1 MTDDLQRLDPREGI
15 DLYLGDREPE
25 LREATLESHEY
36 RLTPFASW
44 MGEQG
49 DLDSLADVRG
59 RHLATFK
66 RERQPEVAPNTLQ
79 SQMSTLRQFVRF
91 LESIDAVRPG
101 LSEQVRVPS
110 VEQEARTSRV
120 DRDRAR
126 RILDHLSKYRF
137 ASREHAIFALVWH
150 TGLRIGGVRAL
161 DLDHLALDDD
171 RQPHIE
177 VRHTANETPL
187 KNGLDGERDVGL
199 KPWCVEVIREYVD
212 ERREPCPSDR
222 HGRTPLFTTTE
233 GRISE
238 GWIRRTFYQVTQPC
252 MVGECPHEGKE
263 PDTCDWTDRRPSKCP
278 SVEPP
283 HNVRRGAIS
292 DHLARGWPIDDL
304 AERVNATPRVIRK
317 HYDVRSTREAML
329 SRADLLSEEE
339 TA

>member
-1 MTDDLQRLDPREGI
+1 MTEDLQRLDPREAI
-15 DLYLGDREPE
+15 DLYLADREPE

-36 RLTPFASW
+36 RLTPFAEW
-44 MGEQG
+44 VREHA
-49 DLDSLADVRG
+49 DVETLADVRG
-59 RHLATFK
+59 RHLAAYK

-79 SQMSTLRQFVRF
+79 SQMSTMRQFVRF
-91 LESIDAVRPG
+91 LESIDAARPG

-110 VEQEARTSRV
+110 VEQAARTERV

-126 RILDHLSKYRF
+126 RILDYLGTYQF
-137 ASREHAIFALVWH
+137 ASRQHALFALVWH

-161 DLDHLALDDD
+161 DVDHLALDDD
-171 RQPHIE
+171 TQPHIE
-177 VRHTANETPL
+177 VRHTADETPL

-199 KPWCVEVIREYVD
+199 KEWCAEVIREYVA
-212 ERREPCPSDR
+212 ERREPCESGEY
-222 HGRTPLFTTTE
+222 GRTPLFTTNQ

-238 GWIRRTFYQVTQPC
+238 GWVRREFYAVTQPC
-252 MVGECPHEGKE
+252 LVGECPHDGRE
-263 PDTCDWTDRRPSKCP
+263 PETCDWTDRAPSNCP
-278 SVEPP
+278 SVQPP
-283 HNVRRGAIS
+283 HNVRRGSIS

-317 HYDVRSTREAML
+317 HYDVRTTREAML